1 MMRGSQVI
9 GIDTN
14 PVNSIAI
21 TLANA
26 NVNSLKAIDIITSK
40 IIKEAHINQYYV
52 PFWILAF
59 EMLTN
64 TFKETL
70 SEDMLKVY
78 EEAKEHFSY
87 SAITM
92 GEPRNE

>member
-1 MMRGSQVI
+1 MMRGSQAI

-26 NVNSLKAIDIITSK
+26 NVNSLKAIDIIISE
-40 IIKEAHINQYYV
+40 IIKEAHINRYDV

-59 EMLTN
+59 EMLAN
-64 TFKETL
+64 ALKETL
-70 SEDMLKVY
+70 SKDMFKVY

>member
-1 MMRGSQVI
+1 MMRGSQAI

-26 NVNSLKAIDIITSK
+26 NVNTLKAIDIITRE
-40 IIKEAHINQYYV
+40 ITKEAHINRYDV

-64 TFKETL
+64 ALKETM
-70 SEDMLKVY
+70 SKDMLEVY
-78 EEAKEHFSY
+78 EDAKEHFSY

>member
-1 MMRGSQVI
+1 MMRDSSAI

-14 PVNSIAI
+14 PANSIAI
-21 TLANA
+21 TLSTA
-26 NVNSLKAIDIITSK
+26 NVNSLKAIDIITSE
-40 IIKEAHINQYYV
+40 ITKEAHINRYDV

-59 EMLTN
+59 EMLAN
-64 TFKETL
+64 SLKETL
-70 SEDMLKVY
+70 NKDMLKVY

-92 GEPRNE
+92 GAPKDE

>member
-1 MMRGSQVI
+1 MMRDSQAI

-14 PVNSIAI
+14 PANSIAI

-26 NVNSLKAIDIITSK
+26 NVNTLKAIDIITSE
-40 IIKEAHINQYYV
+40 ITKEARINRYDV

-64 TFKETL
+64 ALKETL
-70 SEDMLKVY
+70 SKDMLKVY

>member
-1 MMRGSQVI
+1 MMKDSQAI

-14 PVNSIAI
+14 PANSVAI

-26 NVNSLKAIDIITSK
+26 NVNTLKAIDIITSE
-40 IIKEAHINQYYV
+40 IIKETHINRYDV

-59 EMLTN
+59 EMLAN
-64 TFKETL
+64 ALKETL
-70 SEDMLKVY
+70 SKDMLKVY

>member
-1 MMRGSQVI
+1 MMRGSQAI

-26 NVNSLKAIDIITSK
+26 NVNTLKAVDIITSE
-40 IIKEAHINQYYV
+40 IMKEAHINRYDV

-64 TFKETL
+64 ALKETM
-70 SEDMLKVY
+70 SKDMLEVY
-78 EEAKEHFSY
+78 EDAKEHFSY

-92 GEPRNE
+92 GELRNE

>member
-1 MMRGSQVI
+1 MMRGSQAI

-14 PVNSIAI
+14 PANSIAI

-26 NVNSLKAIDIITSK
+26 NVNALKAIDIITSE
-40 IIKEAHINQYYV
+40 IIKEAHINQYDV
-52 PFWILAF
+52 PSWILAF

-64 TFKETL
+64 TFKEIL

-92 GEPRNE
+92 GEPKNE

>member
-1 MMRGSQVI
+1 MMRDSQAI

-14 PVNSIAI
+14 PANSVAI

-26 NVNSLKAIDIITSK
+26 NVNKLKAIDIITSE
-40 IIKEAHINQYYV
+40 IIKETHINRYDV

-59 EMLTN
+59 EMLAN
-64 TFKETL
+64 ALKETL
-70 SEDMLKVY
+70 SKDMLKVY

>member
-1 MMRGSQVI
+1 MMRGSQAI

-26 NVNSLKAIDIITSK
+26 NVNSLKAIDIITSE
-40 IIKEAHINQYYV
+40 IIKEAHINQYDV
-52 PFWILAF
+52 
-59 EMLTN
+59 MLTN

-70 SEDMLKVY
+70 SKDMLEVY
-78 EEAKEHFSY
+78 EDAKEHFSY

>member
-1 MMRGSQVI
+1 MMRGSQAI
-9 GIDTN
+9 G
-14 PVNSIAI
+14 
-21 TLANA
+21 
-26 NVNSLKAIDIITSK
+26 IITSE
-40 IIKEAHINQYYV
+40 ITKEAHINRYDV

-64 TFKETL
+64 ALKETM
-70 SEDMLKVY
+70 SKDMLEVY
-78 EEAKEHFSY
+78 EDAKEHFSY

>member
-1 MMRGSQVI
+1 MMRGSQAI

-14 PVNSIAI
+14 PVNS
-21 TLANA
+21 
-26 NVNSLKAIDIITSK
+26 LKAIDIIISE
-40 IIKEAHINQYYV
+40 IIKEVHINQYDV

>member
-1 MMRGSQVI
+1 MMRGSQAI

-26 NVNSLKAIDIITSK
+26 NVNTLKAIDIITSE
-40 IIKEAHINQYYV
+40 ITKEEHINRYDV

-64 TFKETL
+64 ALKETM
-70 SEDMLKVY
+70 SKDMLEVY
-78 EEAKEHFSY
+78 EDAKEHFSY

>member
-1 MMRGSQVI
+1 MMRGSQAI

-26 NVNSLKAIDIITSK
+26 NVNSLKAIDIITSE
-40 IIKEAHINQYYV
+40 IIKEAHINQYDV
-52 PFWILAF
+52 PFWIQAF

>member
-1 MMRGSQVI
+1 MMRDSQAI

-14 PVNSIAI
+14 PANSIAI

-26 NVNSLKAIDIITSK
+26 NVNTLKAIDIITSE
-40 IIKEAHINQYYV
+40 IIKEAHINRYDV

-64 TFKETL
+64 ALKETL
-70 SEDMLKVY
+70 NKDMLKVY

>member
-1 MMRGSQVI
+1 MMRDSQAI

-26 NVNSLKAIDIITSK
+26 NVNTLKAIDIITSE
-40 IIKEAHINQYYV
+40 IIKEAHINRYDV

-64 TFKETL
+64 VLKETL
-70 SEDMLKVY
+70 SKDALKVY

-87 SAITM
+87 SDITM

>member
-1 MMRGSQVI
+1 MMRDSQAI

-14 PVNSIAI
+14 PANSIAI
-21 TLANA
+21 TLSVA
-26 NVNSLKAIDIITSK
+26 NVNSLKAIDIITSE
-40 IIKEAHINQYYV
+40 IMKEAHINKYDV

-59 EMLTN
+59 EMLAN
-64 TFKETL
+64 ALKETL

-78 EEAKEHFSY
+78 EKAKEHFSY

-92 GEPRNE
+92 GEPRDE

>member
-1 MMRGSQVI
+1 MMRGSQAI

-26 NVNSLKAIDIITSK
+26 NVNSLKAIDIITSE
-40 IIKEAHINQYYV
+40 IIKEAHINQYDV
-52 PFWILAF
+52 QFWILAF

-64 TFKETL
+64 TFKKTL

>member
-1 MMRGSQVI
+1 MMRGSQAI

-14 PVNSIAI
+14 PANSIAI

-26 NVNSLKAIDIITSK
+26 NVNSLKAIDIITSE
-40 IIKEAHINQYYV
+40 IIKEAHINQYDV

-64 TFKETL
+64 TFKKTL

>member
-1 MMRGSQVI
+1 MMRDSQAI

-14 PVNSIAI
+14 PANSVAI

-26 NVNSLKAIDIITSK
+26 NVNTLKAIDIITSE
-40 IIKEAHINQYYV
+40 IIKETHINRYDV

-59 EMLTN
+59 EMLAN
-64 TFKETL
+64 ALKETL
-70 SEDMLKVY
+70 SKDMLKVY

>member
-1 MMRGSQVI
+1 MMRGSQAI

-26 NVNSLKAIDIITSK
+26 NVNSLKA
-40 IIKEAHINQYYV
+40 
-52 PFWILAF
+52 F
-59 EMLTN
+59 EMLIN
-64 TFKETL
+64 AFKETL
-70 SEDMLKVY
+70 CEDMLKVY

-92 GEPRNE
+92 VEPRNE

>member
-1 MMRGSQVI
+1 MKDSQAI

-14 PVNSIAI
+14 PANSVAI

-26 NVNSLKAIDIITSK
+26 NVNTLKAIDIITSE
-40 IIKEAHINQYYV
+40 IIKETHINRYDV

-59 EMLTN
+59 EMLAN
-64 TFKETL
+64 ALKETL
-70 SEDMLKVY
+70 SKDMLKVY

>member
-1 MMRGSQVI
+1 MMRGSQAI

-26 NVNSLKAIDIITSK
+26 NVNSLKAIDIITSE
-40 IIKEAHINQYYV
+40 IIKEAHINQYDV

-64 TFKETL
+64 
-70 SEDMLKVY
+70 MLKVY

>member
-1 MMRGSQVI
+1 MMRGSQAI

-26 NVNSLKAIDIITSK
+26 NVNSLKAIDIIISE
-40 IIKEAHINQYYV
+40 IIKEAHINQYDV
-52 PFWILAF
+52 
-59 EMLTN
+59 
-64 TFKETL
+64 

-78 EEAKEHFSY
+78 EEAKGHFSY

>member
-1 MMRGSQVI
+1 MMRGSQAI

-26 NVNSLKAIDIITSK
+26 NVNTLKTIDIITSE
-40 IIKEAHINQYYV
+40 ITKEAHINRYDV

-64 TFKETL
+64 AIKETL
-70 SEDMLKVY
+70 SKDMLEVY
-78 EEAKEHFSY
+78 EDAKEHFSY

>member
-1 MMRGSQVI
+1 MMRGSQAI
-9 GIDTN
+9 GIDTD

-21 TLANA
+21 TLTNA
-26 NVNSLKAIDIITSK
+26 NVNSLKAIDIITSE
-40 IIKEAHINQYYV
+40 IIKEAHINQYDV

-64 TFKETL
+64 ALKETL
-70 SEDMLKVY
+70 SKDMLKVY

>member
-1 MMRGSQVI
+1 MMRGSQAI

-26 NVNSLKAIDIITSK
+26 NVNTLKTIDIITSE
-40 IIKEAHINQYYV
+40 ITKEAHINWYDV

-64 TFKETL
+64 ALKETL
-70 SEDMLKVY
+70 SKDMLEVY
-78 EEAKEHFSY
+78 EDAKEHFSY

>member
-1 MMRGSQVI
+1 MMRGSQAI

-26 NVNSLKAIDIITSK
+26 NVNTFKAVDIITSE
-40 IIKEAHINQYYV
+40 IIKEAHINRYDV

-59 EMLTN
+59 EMLAN
-64 TFKETL
+64 ALKETL
-70 SEDMLKVY
+70 SKDMLKVY
-78 EEAKEHFSY
+78 EEAKGHFSY

>member
-1 MMRGSQVI
+1 MMRGSQAI

-14 PVNSIAI
+14 PANSIAI

-26 NVNSLKAIDIITSK
+26 NVNSLKAIDIITSE
-40 IIKEAHINQYYV
+40 IIKEAHINQYDV
-52 PFWILAF
+52 PFWIPAF

>member
-1 MMRGSQVI
+1 MMRGSQAI

-26 NVNSLKAIDIITSK
+26 NVIAIDIIISE
-40 IIKEAHINQYYV
+40 IIKEAHINQYDV

>member
-1 MMRGSQVI
+1 MMRGSQAI

-26 NVNSLKAIDIITSK
+26 NVNSLKAIDIITSE
-40 IIKEAHINQYYV
+40 IIKEAHINQYDV
-52 PFWILAF
+52 LFWILAF

>member
-1 MMRGSQVI
+1 MMRGSQAI

-14 PVNSIAI
+14 PANSIAI

-26 NVNSLKAIDIITSK
+26 NVNTLKAIDIITSE
-40 IIKEAHINQYYV
+40 IIKEAHINQYGV

>member
-1 MMRGSQVI
+1 MMRGSQAI

-26 NVNSLKAIDIITSK
+26 NVNSLKAIDIITSE
-40 IIKEAHINQYYV
+40 IIKEAHINQYDV
-52 PFWILAF
+52 PFWVLAF

-64 TFKETL
+64 ALKETL
-70 SEDMLKVY
+70 SKDMIKVY

>member
-1 MMRGSQVI
+1 MMRGSQAI

-26 NVNSLKAIDIITSK
+26 NVNSLKAIDIITSE
-40 IIKEAHINQYYV
+40 IIKEAHINQYDV

-59 EMLTN
+59 EMPTN